1 MMNKILAVLLFL
13 AILPLPYAYY
23 EMLRVIV
30 CLGVAFIVITE
41 WKNIEDSAKAI
52 LIVIAILFNPF
63 APIYLSKVV
72 WMVVDFIAGI
82 YLLNLEMKTTK

>member
-1 MMNKILAVLLFL
+1 MHKILAGLLFL

-23 EMLRVIV
+23 EVLRVIV

-41 WKNIEDSAKAI
+41 WKNIDESAKAI
-52 LIVIAILFNPF
+52 LVVIAILFNPF

-72 WMVVDFIAGI
+72 WMIADFVTGV
-82 YLLNLEMKTTK
+82 YLLNLETRSSK